1 MSKNAINPFPSVSN
15 QDQHS
20 QERPQEPL
28 QVAQRAQ
35 SNISAMQMEL
45 YPIQEEDPRDMM
57 LASFTGPISQQ
68 QKIKQ
73 R

>member
-1 MSKNAINPFPSVSN
+1 
-15 QDQHS
+15 
-20 QERPQEPL
+20 
-28 QVAQRAQ
+28 
-35 SNISAMQMEL
+35 MEL